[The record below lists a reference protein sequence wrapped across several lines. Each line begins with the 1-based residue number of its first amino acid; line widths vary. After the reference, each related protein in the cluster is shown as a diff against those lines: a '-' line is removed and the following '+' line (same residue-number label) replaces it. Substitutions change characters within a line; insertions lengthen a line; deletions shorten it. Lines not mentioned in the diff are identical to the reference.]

1 MENETPGQIAERRR
15 ADRRRKLKSAF
26 FELVIAKNAQL
37 PDRHQYA
44 PRVDEFVDMLLD
56 TAHDE
61 AEESADGYVEP
72 A

>member
-1 MENETPGQIAERRR
+1 MENETPEQIAERRR

-26 FELVIAKNAQL
+26 YDLVIANNAQL
-37 PDRHQYA
+37 ADRQQYA

-61 AEESADGYVEP
+61 AAEESA
-72 A
+72 